1 MAVTKPGRASKDKNV
16 KSKKKNKLKKLAGTV
31 LKYSTPYGVAISIA
45 KKRKQQLRD
54 RTKNKK
60 PQTKKA
66 KGLPALTPPNPM
78 VPERRKV
85 KRTQG
90 PGGGSGKSKI
100 IKNKRN
106 Y

>member
-31 LKYSTPYGVAISIA
+31 LKYTPHGAAFSAA
-45 KKRKQQLRD
+45 KKLYD
-54 RTKNKK
+54 STKNKK

-66 KGLPALTPPNPM
+66 KGLPKGLPAATPANPM

-90 PGGGSGKSKI
+90 PGGGSGKPKI
-100 IKNKRN
+100 IKNKKN

>member
-1 MAVTKPGRASKDKNV
+1 MAVTKPGRASKNKNV

-31 LKYSTPYGVAISIA
+31 LKYSTPYGLAISGI
-45 KKRKQQLRD
+45 KKLHD

-60 PQTKKA
+60 PQTKKV
-66 KGLPALTPPNPM
+66 KGLPAATPPNPM

-90 PGGGSGKSKI
+90 PGGGSGKPKI